1 MIHNSF
7 TGAVPCAGPKIM
19 FDILLIIACAL
30 SSCSDSIGINQTEE
44 SKFVIFAFPTVSDT
58 IPITVSLTR
67 PIGQAVLTINGIKVS
82 CTVNGKEDEIILSD
96 STNVSGLPVLTYY
109 AIGKHKAGDNVNIT
123 VSPLPVGEGTGVG
136 SVSCF
141 GSTTIPPLPT
151 LDSVRLDTTF
161 HKEDYYTDA
170 RISFH
175 KIDGVSYYAT
185 RLQGM
190 DYFSDSD
197 STSYEYKE
205 VETSMEPLLND
216 LTDAELGF
224 GTKNDFYHQMYVF
237 DPSSVKSNTVTVHLN
252 TVQQMYT
259 RAYRVEL
266 YSLTPEYYFMMK
278 SINDIKNNEMG
289 EHGLAFIRPTYTNI
303 QGGYG
308 CVAGYGCV
316 KSQWL
321 K

>member
-1 MIHNSF
+1 MSRHIIIFSF
-7 TGAVPCAGPKIM
+7 FVCMLA
-19 FDILLIIACAL
+19 
-30 SSCSDSIGINQTEE
+30 SCSDNLDIKQTEAP
-44 SKFVIFAFPTVSDT
+44 KFVVYAFPTVSDT
-58 IPITVSLTR
+58 IPITVSVTR
-67 PIGQAVLTINGIKVS
+67 PIGQAALTINGITIS

-96 STNVSGLPVLTYY
+96 STNVSGLPVLTYN
-109 AIGKHKAGDNVNIT
+109 AIGKHNVDDKISIS
-123 VSPLPVGEGTGVG
+123 VISSHPYGGGGGGEAY
-136 SVSCF
+136 
-141 GSTTIPPLPT
+141 GSTIIPPLPT

-175 KIDGVSYYAT
+175 KIDGGSYYAT
-185 RLQGM
+185 RLQGK
-190 DYFSDSD
+190 DYFSESD

-205 VETSMEPLLND
+205 IETSMEPLLND

-237 DPSSVKSNTVTVHLN
+237 DPSSIKSNTVTVHLN
-252 TVQQMYT
+252 TVQRIYT
-259 RAYRVEL
+259 QAYRVEL
-266 YSLTPEYYFMMK
+266 YSLTPEYYFMLK